1 MYTFIENYSR
11 KNYTGEDG
19 IDCIIQFIMDQLNT
33 QIGTRPYYPDYGTNF
48 TKYRFL
54 PATIENARM
63 LHTDVYSAIT
73 NMNGITI
80 KNSDFSLEPESR
92 KVNLSFTL
100 IVNKN
105 SVTLRMSYSDGLFT
119 MN

>member
-11 KNYTGEDG
+11 TSYTGETG
-19 IDCIIQFIMDQLNT
+19 VNCIVQFIMDQLNT

-48 TKYRFL
+48 QRYKFL

-63 LHTDVYSAIT
+63 LHADVYSTIT
-73 NMNGITI
+73 NMSNITI
-80 KNSDFSLEPESR
+80 KNSDFSLESETR

-100 IVNKN
+100 IVEREP
-105 SVTLRMSYSDGLFT
+105 VVLRLSYSDGVFT
-119 MN
+119 T